1 MMEYNI
7 QKYQFHQDGKDYV
20 VSTGLVGDRIR
31 ITCQENL
38 ALDGPFYSN
47 EFSLHDLRA
56 ANQFFRLTQT
66 SEEALNEINKGIERQ
81 KSGLRP
87 GLNDTIEFL
96 GYLVIGTDND
106 IYNLTLRRDYEPNKY
121 GVFTPPAS
129 GAADLVLTTNYHTD
143 GARLNMAERNAG
155 DLQRDESAIEEE
167 LTATIPE
174 LNKLKKISID
184 IEEENALI
192 RERLRILQKQ
202 LEEKKFRV
210 NRLKEENANL
220 KRDNLNL
227 NNYIKSQENLIRDKQ
242 AYQTTV
248 KVIQRPNVYPQ
259 GSAITS
265 KFEQSAVKTFLPRTG
280 AKPPTQDYNQDNN
293 YITPATT
300 LITADPNLYPT
311 TNTVQT
317 QYLTSTYQ
325 QPQIITQPTQIITQ
339 PAQIITQPPQI
350 ITQTPQIITQ
360 PQIITPQ
367 PVIISVQQPVANY
380 SQKPVNLLRESNR
393 SHTSGYSNPT
403 YRAYLNSAQR
413 EPIYKNRVYDPN
425 YSSRMAKNAQN
436 KDVPYSSSMNKDI
449 PYSSK
454 LARANTNKDAPYS
467 SQLAQINNNKDAPY
481 SSQLAQINN
490 NKDAPYS
497 SRLAQINNNKD
508 APYSSQLAQINN
520 NKDIPYSSRLAQIN
534 NNKDTP
540 YSSRMASK
548 SQNKDTPYTSTL
560 ANKSKIDGYS
570 SKMGTMMNSSI
581 NGYSSQMAK
590 TQGNNSSYRNPIG
603 SRMPKANYGNYSGKP
618 IGSRAPNASYSSK
631 THGSKSPD
639 VGYSSYKPDG
649 K

>member
-7 QKYQFHQDGKDYV
+7 QKYQFHQDGRDYV
-20 VSTGLVGDRIR
+20 VSTGLVGDRVR

-38 ALDGPFYSN
+38 SLDGPFYSN

-56 ANQFFRLTQT
+56 ANQFFKLTQT

-81 KSGLRP
+81 KSGLKP
-87 GLNDTIEFL
+87 GINDTMIFI

-106 IYNLTLRRDYEPNKY
+106 IYNLILRRDYEPNKY
-121 GVFTPPAS
+121 GVFTPPVS
-129 GAADLVLTTNYHTD
+129 GASDLVLTTNYHAD
-143 GARLNMAERNAG
+143 GARLNLAERTAG

-167 LTATIPE
+167 LGVTIPE
-174 LNKLKKISID
+174 INKLKKISMD

-202 LEEKKFRV
+202 LEEKKIRV
-210 NRLKEENANL
+210 SRLKEENANL
-220 KRDNLNL
+220 KRDNQNL
-227 NNYIKSQENLIRDKQ
+227 NNYIRSQENLIRDKQ
-242 AYQTTV
+242 AFQTTI
-248 KVIQRPNVYPQ
+248 KVRQKPNIYPQ

-280 AKPPTQDYNQDNN
+280 AKPPTQEYNQNSN
-293 YITPATT
+293 YIVPAST
-300 LITADPNLYPT
+300 LIIADPNLYPT

-317 QYLTSTYQ
+317 QYLASTYQ
-325 QPQIITQPTQIITQ
+325 QPQIITQP
-339 PAQIITQPPQI
+339 PQIITQPPQI
-350 ITQTPQIITQ
+350 ITQPAQIVTQPTQIITQQPQVISQQ

-367 PVIISVQQPVANY
+367 PVIISVQQPVTNY
-380 SQKPVNLLRESNR
+380 SQRPLNLLRESNR

-403 YRAYLNSAQR
+403 YRAYLNNTGK
-413 EPIYKNRVYDPN
+413 EPIYKNKVYDPG
-425 YSSRMAKNAQN
+425 YSSRMARNDPN

-449 PYSSK
+449 PYSSQ
-454 LARANTNKDAPYS
+454 LARSNTNKDAPYS
-467 SQLAQINNNKDAPY
+467 SKLAQLNNNKDT
-481 SSQLAQINN
+481 
-490 NKDAPYS
+490 PYS
-497 SRLAQINNNKD
+497 SRM
-508 APYSSQLAQINN
+508 
-520 NKDIPYSSRLAQIN
+520 AQIN

-548 SQNKDTPYTSTL
+548 SQNKDAPYSSIL
-560 ANKSKIDGYS
+560 SNKSKIDGYS
-570 SKMGTMMNSSI
+570 SKMGTMVNSST

-590 TQGNNSSYRNPIG
+590 TQGNASSYKNPIG

-618 IGSRAPNASYSSK
+618 IGSRAPNTSYSSK
-631 THGSKSPD
+631 VQGSKPPD